1 MEARRSRRR
10 PLETKSPCPRV
21 SVVNGLKGLL
31 ADNKSPQKPPPRAY
45 DAGHVPITEEF
56 DSAKRT
62 LPPAAPVAIALVV
75 VAIVVGIV
83 AFLFRSKPV
92 AQGGI
97 DAVYFSEPASMTNG
111 MVLVQ
116 VTLRNVG
123 DKTLYIKTITANLK
137 TDQELSDNAA
147 SPSDYERYFMAY
159 PDLKEHSTQPL
170 VVEMKIA
177 PGAEQKGSVL
187 VSFPV
192 TREQFEARKDLNVT
206 IEPYDQ
212 NSILLREKGASLK

>member
-1 MEARRSRRR
+1 M
-10 PLETKSPCPRV
+10 
-21 SVVNGLKGLL
+21 
-31 ADNKSPQKPPPRAY
+31 ADNKSPRKPAAPQF
-45 DAGHVPITEEF
+45 DAAHVPITEEF

-62 LPPAAPVAIALVV
+62 LPAAAPLAIALVAVIIGVGV
-75 VAIVVGIV
+75 VAFV
-83 AFLFRSKPV
+83 FRAKPI

-97 DAVYFSEPASMTNG
+97 EAVYFSEPANMTNA

-123 DKTLYIKTITANLK
+123 SRTLYIKSIKADLK
-137 TDQELSDNAA
+137 TDQNLSDDAA
-147 SPSDYERYFMAY
+147 SPTDYDRYFMAY
-159 PDLKEHSTQPL
+159 PDLKEHATQPL

-177 PGAEQKGSVL
+177 PGAEQKGTVL

-192 TREQFEARKDLNVT
+192 TKQQFDARKDLDVT

-212 NSILLREKGASLK
+212 NPIVLREKNAAAK

>member
-1 MEARRSRRR
+1 MI
-10 PLETKSPCPRV
+10 
-21 SVVNGLKGLL
+21 LKELM
-31 ADNKSPQKPPPRAY
+31 ADNKSPRKPQPPQY

-56 DSAKRT
+56 DSPKRT

-75 VAIVVGIV
+75 VAIVVGII
-83 AFLFRSKPV
+83 AFLFRAKPV

-97 DAVYFSEPASMTNG
+97 DAVYFSEPANMTNG
-111 MVLVQ
+111 MVLLQ

-147 SPSDYERYFMAY
+147 SPSDYERYFLAY
-159 PDLKEHSTQPL
+159 PDLKEQLTQPL
-170 VVEMKIA
+170 VVETKIA
-177 PGAEQKGSVL
+177 PGAEQKGTVL

-192 TREQFEARKDLNVT
+192 TKEQFDARKDLNVT

-212 NSILLREKGASLK
+212 NPIVLREKGVTAK

>member
-1 MEARRSRRR
+1 MAE
-10 PLETKSPCPRV
+10 
-21 SVVNGLKGLL
+21 N
-31 ADNKSPQKPPPRAY
+31 KPPRKPAAPQY

-75 VAIVVGIV
+75 VAIVVGII
-83 AFLFRSKPV
+83 AFVFRAKPV

-97 DAVYFSEPASMTNG
+97 DAVYFSEPTNMTNG
-111 MVLVQ
+111 MVLLQ

-123 DKTLYIKTITANLK
+123 AKTLYIKSITANLK
-137 TDQELSDNAA
+137 TDQELSDDAA
-147 SPSDYERYFMAY
+147 SPGDYERYFMAY
-159 PDLKEHSTQPL
+159 PELKEHATQPL
-170 VVEMKIA
+170 VVETKIA

-192 TREQFEARKDLNVT
+192 TREQFDARKDLNVS

-212 NSILLREKGASLK
+212 KSVVLREKGAPTK

>member
-1 MEARRSRRR
+1 MAEN
-10 PLETKSPCPRV
+10 KVPRKPAV
-21 SVVNGLKGLL
+21 
-31 ADNKSPQKPPPRAY
+31 PQF

-62 LPPAAPVAIALVV
+62 LPPFAPVAIALVV
-75 VAIVVGIV
+75 VAIVVGII
-83 AFLFRSKPV
+83 AFVFRAKPV

-97 DAVYFSEPASMTNG
+97 DAAYVSQPANMTNS
-111 MVLVQ
+111 MVLLQ

-137 TDQELSDNAA
+137 TDQGDLSDDAA
-147 SPSDYERYFMAY
+147 APSDYDRYFMAY
-159 PDLKEHSTQPL
+159 PDLKEHSAEAL
-170 VVEMKIA
+170 RVEMKIA
-177 PGAEQKGSVL
+177 PGAEQKGAVL

-192 TREQFEARKDLNVT
+192 TKQQFDARKDLNVT

-212 NSILLREKGASLK
+212 TPIVLREKSTQAK

>member
-1 MEARRSRRR
+1 MLGTT
-10 PLETKSPCPRV
+10 PHLEGPMS
-21 SVVNGLKGLL
+21 
-31 ADNKSPQKPPPRAY
+31 DNKSPQKPRPREY
-45 DAGHVPITEEF
+45 SAGHVPITEEF

-75 VAIVVGIV
+75 VAIVVGV
-83 AFLFRSKPV
+83 MAFLFRSKPV

-97 DAVYFSEPASMTNG
+97 DAVYFSEPAGMTNG
-111 MVLVQ
+111 MVLLQ
-116 VTLRNVG
+116 LTLRNVT

-137 TDQELSDNAA
+137 TDQELSDNPA
-147 SPSDYERYFMAY
+147 SPGDYERYFMAY

-170 VVEMKIA
+170 VVETKIA

-192 TREQFEARKDLNVT
+192 TREQFEARKGLNVT

-212 NSILLREKGASLK
+212 NPIVLREKGASPK

>member
-1 MEARRSRRR
+1 M
-10 PLETKSPCPRV
+10 
-21 SVVNGLKGLL
+21 
-31 ADNKSPQKPPPRAY
+31 ADNKSPRKPPPRQY

-62 LPPAAPVAIALVV
+62 LPAAAPVAIALVV
-75 VAIVVGIV
+75 VAIVIGII
-83 AFLFRSKPV
+83 AFLFRAKPA

-111 MVLVQ
+111 MVLLQ
-116 VTLRNVG
+116 VTLHNVSG
-123 DKTLYIKTITANLK
+123 KTLYIKSITANLK
-137 TDQELSDNAA
+137 TEQDLSDSAA
-147 SPSDYERYFMAY
+147 SPSDYDRYFIAY

-170 VVEMKIA
+170 VVEAKVA

-187 VSFPV
+187 VSFAV
-192 TREQFEARKDLNVT
+192 TKEQFDARKDLNVT

-212 NSILLREKGASLK
+212 NAIVLREKGAPLK

>member
-1 MEARRSRRR
+1 MAN
-10 PLETKSPCPRV
+10 PK
-21 SVVNGLKGLL
+21 
-31 ADNKSPQKPPPRAY
+31 APQKKKRPQF

-62 LPPAAPVAIALVV
+62 LPPAVPLAIALAAVV
-75 VAIVVGIV
+75 IAVGVV
-83 AFLFRSKPV
+83 AFLFRAKPV

-97 DAVYFSEPASMTNG
+97 DAVYFSEPANMTNA
-111 MVLVQ
+111 MVLLQ

-123 DKTLYIKTITANLK
+123 SKTLYIKSIKADLK
-137 TDQELSDNAA
+137 TDQDLSDDAA
-147 SPSDYERYFMAY
+147 SPTDYDRYFMAY

-170 VVEMKIA
+170 VVEMKIP
-177 PGAEQKGSVL
+177 PGAEQKGTVL

-192 TREQFEARKDLNVT
+192 TKEQFDARKELTVT

-212 NSILLREKGASLK
+212 NPIVLREKSAPPK